1 MTSLF
6 QNAKIGIIDTSG
18 QIINSTSGNVSF
30 AARPFVNGTGLLL
43 SGEAAPSGIYGSQW
57 TTTGSKI
64 YYNSGNIGIN
74 NSNPLYKLDISGTI
88 GNSNGGLDFA
98 TSGIQLL
105 VTGGTNSGVNTGII
119 GIWISGVSPSIPNP
133 YTGAPQIGWI
143 AQFPNDLTLPNRIAR
158 VTGSEFANTSYWRI
172 YFDSSF
178 VISYPH
184 TYYSNPNVNIIPYG
198 GGNVGIANNNP
209 QYTLDVSGM
218 GNFSSG
224 LYVNRN
230 PVSTGEPIAISLS
243 GSVVLLTGR
252 QNVTG
257 AKTFNDAVILSGTAG
272 SNSIILS
279 GNGTAVFSNGAGAYS
294 NFLPGVF
301 TVNDNA
307 GSILSFGNTAGGGSL
322 SVQSDATFSK
332 RPIVNGTGVL
342 LVGEAVSQWGSY
354 GSAIYYDAGSVG
366 INTSTPSFDLDVN
379 GTIGNSNGP
388 VQITAYSSSNIDLY
402 ASSDI
407 ITFSSADGDAGA
419 LTFALYSLATQVT
432 SHAGLELYAGDVH
445 GYNTVLY
452 GGVNEDGAGGNV
464 VISAGDGSTVN
475 GNIQLLS
482 TVGINT
488 SSPSASYALD
498 VNGDI
503 YCNGKITAVGGV
515 DPPYVLFDLNTRQSV
530 KTRVLAEVPIDKQS
544 GAAQFWNLDTKK
556 MEVYIASEDKF
567 YDLNGNLLQ

>member
-1 MTSLF
+1 MISLF

-18 QIINSTSGNVSF
+18 QIVNSTSGNVSF

-64 YYNSGNIGIN
+64 YYNSGNIGVN

-88 GNSNGGLDFA
+88 GNSNGGLNFA

-105 VTGGTNSGVNTGII
+105 VTEGTNSGVNTGII

-257 AKTFNDAVILSGTAG
+257 VKTFNDAVILSGTAG
-272 SNSIILS
+272 SNSITLS

-366 INTSTPSFDLDVN
+366 IGTATPSYTLDVN
-379 GTIGNSNGP
+379 GFVNTNNGYKIYDATNDSTWTLSYGDPYLSFDAPDSPNLLTLLNNSPG
-388 VQITAYSSSNIDLY
+388 
-402 ASSDI
+402 
-407 ITFSSADGDAGA
+407 
-419 LTFALYSLATQVT
+419 
-432 SHAGLELYAGDVH
+432 
-445 GYNTVLY
+445 
-452 GGVNEDGAGGNV
+452 
-464 VISAGDGSTVN
+464 
-475 GNIQLLS
+475 

-488 SSPSASYALD
+488 YSPSSSYALD
-498 VNGDI
+498 VNGSI
-503 YCNGKITAVGGV
+503 HCNGKITAVGGV